1 MAVNLSLVG
10 GAAAQFFTNNGTP
23 LTGGKL
29 YTYLAGTTT
38 PTPSYTSSGGST
50 AWTNPIVL
58 DAAGRVPGSGEI
70 WLTVGV
76 AYKFVLKDS
85 NDVLIGTYDD
95 ILGGVSSANVV
106 YQPAGVGA
114 VATTVQ
120 AKLRESVSV
129 KDFGAVGDGVTDDTA
144 AINTALA
151 AFGTVTPNSLVF
163 PQGTY
168 LVTSN
173 QDWSNYKN
181 VTFVFMPGAVISH
194 STYTLVF
201 PQNIDTGQAINNIL
215 SGSGTVTFKNK
226 DVIPF
231 TTPQP
236 AGWFQTTNFAMGPN
250 AGVGNTAGT
259 NNFSWG
265 VSALEKNTTGS
276 SNIAIGNF
284 ACQNVDGANYPI
296 PAPGTFTGRG
306 WNNIGIGDYA
316 LGATTGGYENL
327 AIGAL
332 ALQNNTMGAWNVAL
346 GHDSQIL
353 NTIGSQNV
361 SVGAYTLVTNTG
373 NGNTVVGWAAC
384 EGNTTG
390 DVTAFGFTCMN
401 ANTTGVQNTA
411 FGNSASY
418 WNSTGSYNTAVGDHA
433 LWRNAGSGNTAV
445 GHYALTYLD
454 SDFNVTVDVDNVAV
468 GRIALGALLSG
479 SSNTAVGTGAL
490 SISTNVN
497 NSSGLGK
504 SAQVTGDNQV
514 QLGDSLTTTYAWG
527 AVQNRSDERDKADIR
542 PTTLG
547 LDFIAALNPVD
558 FKWDIRE
565 DYRTPPPVAP
575 TPPQGTEKD
584 PTYKEQLD
592 AYNVAMEAYR
602 IEIDAWKT
610 ASSHSNI
617 IRDGSKKRNRYH
629 HGLIA
634 QQVKDVMDEHGID
647 FGGYQDHS
655 VKGGNDVL
663 SIGYEELIGPMIK
676 AIQELKKEIEVLKAK
691 V

>member
-1 MAVNLSLVG
+1 MAVNLSPVG
-10 GAAAQFFTNNGTP
+10 GVAAQFFTNTGAV

-38 PTPSYTSSGGST
+38 PVTTYTTSAGNV

-58 DAAGRVPGSGEI
+58 DAAGRVSGSGEI

-76 AYKFVLKDS
+76 TYKFVLKDS
-85 NDVLIGTYDD
+85 NEVLIGTYDNV
-95 ILGGVSSANVV
+95 LGGVDSSNVV

-120 AKLRESVSV
+120 AKLRESISV
-129 KDFGAVGDGVTDDTA
+129 KDFGAVGNGSTDDTA
-144 AINTALA
+144 AINAALSSI
-151 AFGTVTPNSLVF
+151 GTTTVNSLIF

-173 QDWSNYKN
+173 QDWSTYLNI
-181 VTFVFMPGAVISH
+181 TFEFMPGAVISH

-201 PQNIDTGQAINNIL
+201 PQNIDTGQAINDIL
-215 SGSGTVTFKNK
+215 NGSGAVTFKNK
-226 DVIPF
+226 NVIPF

-284 ACQNVDGANYPI
+284 ACQNVDGAGIPL

-316 LGATTGGYENL
+316 LGKTTNGYENL

-332 ALQNNTMGAWNVAL
+332 ALQNNTTGAWNVAI

-361 SVGAYTLVTNTG
+361 SVGAYNLVINTG
-373 NGNTVVGWAAC
+373 NSNVAIGWAVG

-390 DVTAFGFTCMN
+390 DMTAVGFTCMN

-411 FGNSASY
+411 VGNSASY
-418 WNSTGSYNTAVGDHA
+418 WNQTGSYNTSHGDHA
-433 LWRNAGSGNTAV
+433 LWRNAGSGHTAV
-445 GHYALTYLD
+445 GHYALAYLD

-468 GRIALGALLSG
+468 GRIALGALLTG

-490 SISTNVN
+490 SVSTSVS
-497 NSSGLGK
+497 NSAGLGK

-542 PTTLG
+542 PTVLG
-547 LDFIAALNPVD
+547 LDFIDALNPVD

-575 TPPQGTEKD
+575 TPPQGSERD
-584 PTYKEQLD
+584 PAYKQQLD
-592 AYNVAMEAYR
+592 SYNLAMETYR
-602 IEIDAWKT
+602 VEFDNWKA
-610 ASSHSNI
+610 ASSHAQLV
-617 IRDGSKKRNRYH
+617 RDGSKKRSRYH

-634 QQVKDVMDEHGID
+634 QQVKAVMDEYGVD

-655 VKGGNDVL
+655 IKGGDDVL
-663 SIGYEELIGPMIK
+663 SLGYEQLIGPMIK

-691 V
+691 I